1 MQRIN
6 RLYSDQSEDIES
18 SRSSTKFN
26 QNRALLLILDRSFD
40 YCAPL
45 AHDYSY
51 WSLFFDLLQGR
62 AEHALK
68 ESPLAAKSFTEDDD
82 LWQVYKTLNMAE
94 AQLDLRDKIQ
104 YYQNQVQP
112 GKGKNLTDE
121 QLLQAF
127 RKQPDEEQK
136 QAFMIIHSQTL
147 SQLTK
152 VIQ

>member
-1 MQRIN
+1 
-6 RLYSDQSEDIES
+6 
-18 SRSSTKFN
+18 
-26 QNRALLLILDRSFD
+26 
-40 YCAPL
+40 
-45 AHDYSY
+45 
-51 WSLFFDLLQGR
+51 
-62 AEHALK
+62 
-68 ESPLAAKSFTEDDD
+68 
-82 LWQVYKTLNMAE
+82 MAE

-152 VIQ
+152 VIQQKQIADIIETEQLILSGANEKLEA